1 MRCIRCARRLGCCW
15 VFVAGTSEA
24 REHDN
29 YSLMIFLSRS
39 VLCIVEVLARLC
51 LVKPRNSSR
60 SGEICSMREGF
71 RKYPAQ
77 EALVGLESDASND
90 VKVSKACRL
99 SRLPME
105 IRHSFLPL
113 EVQFR
118 WPKIPRTKS
127 TISRP
132 SFLASE
138 GRLKGWSIAGSAN
151 SCVYKSP

>member
-1 MRCIRCARRLGCCW
+1 
-15 VFVAGTSEA
+15 
-24 REHDN
+24 
-29 YSLMIFLSRS
+29 
-39 VLCIVEVLARLC
+39 
-51 LVKPRNSSR
+51 
-60 SGEICSMREGF
+60 MREGF

-118 WPKIPRTKS
+118 
-127 TISRP
+127 
-132 SFLASE
+132 
-138 GRLKGWSIAGSAN
+138 
-151 SCVYKSP
+151 